1 MSQTVPPARVP
12 GAPTN
17 AQNTRETRGRNLSAV
32 FEAIRE
38 ADGISRTEIGMTM
51 PFSLQT
57 VTTIG
62 QELMAMGLI
71 REGNRL
77 QSSTKGKPHIA
88 LHIVP
93 ERGHAVGAQLRWN
106 SISLCLV
113 DLGYN
118 IVAKDYREI
127 TPFPVARYEE
137 EAIAFL
143 KEFIARHSDK
153 DIWTLG
159 ISAPLP
165 VASRA
170 MTEAYPRSMEWKD
183 GEWFQIFWEA
193 HSTTSLRDIFQRSTG
208 LPTTIL
214 NNPPSAAI
222 AEALSVPVN
231 ARMIY
236 IMVGLSLGAVF
247 VSRRE
252 LNQELWRHAGEI
264 GYIVYKD
271 KPLNMILSVSGL
283 REYLGLTEPQGL
295 YETHLEQALIDRR
308 GELDIWFEE
317 ASERMRLIVNF
328 LENTMRPDGIV
339 VGGFLP
345 PPYIAEL
352 VKRVAPLPDSVVLDE
367 HDPSRVLPRLVAAR
381 HSVESIPYGVAAMT
395 LSNRTNPRFADL
407 VSQRR
412 MS

>member
-1 MSQTVPPARVP
+1 MTPISPPGRGP

-17 AQNTRETRGRNLSAV
+17 AQNTRETRSRNLAAV

-38 ADGISRTEIGMTM
+38 ADGISRTEIGTTM

-62 QELMAMGLI
+62 QELLAMGLI
-71 REGNRL
+71 REGDRL
-77 QSSTKGKPHIA
+77 QASAKGKPHIA

-93 ERGHAVGAQLRWN
+93 ERGYAIGAQLRWN
-106 SISLCLV
+106 SVSLCLV

-118 IVAKDYREI
+118 VVAQDYREI
-127 TPFPVARYEE
+127 SPFPVTRYEQDV
-137 EAIAFL
+137 IAFL
-143 KEFIARHSDK
+143 GEFIDQHRDK

-159 ISAPLP
+159 VSAPLP

-170 MTEAYPRSMEWKD
+170 MIEAFPRTIEWKD
-183 GEWFQIFWEA
+183 GEWFQAFWDA
-193 HSTTSLRDIFQRSTG
+193 YSTTSLRDIFQRATG
-208 LPTTIL
+208 LPTIVL
-214 NNPPSAAI
+214 NNPQSAAI
-222 AEALSVPVN
+222 AEALSAPVN

-236 IMVGLSLGAVF
+236 IMVGLSLGAAF

-271 KPLNMILSVSGL
+271 KPLSGILSVSGL
-283 REYLGLTEPQGL
+283 REYLGLTEPQGV
-295 YETHLEQALIDRR
+295 YEARLEQALIDRR
-308 GELDIWFEE
+308 DELDIWFEG
-317 ASERMRLIVNF
+317 AAERMRLIINF

-345 PPYIAEL
+345 PTYVTEL
-352 VKRVAPLPDSVVLDE
+352 MRRVAPLPDSVVLDE
-367 HDPSRVLPRLVAAR
+367 HDPARVLPRLVAAR
-381 HSVESIPYGVAAMT
+381 HSVESIPFGAAAMT
-395 LSNRTNPRFADL
+395 LSNRANSRFADL